1 MAFLRDIAP
10 PNAPLLRPESGT
22 YPDPAHD
29 TLAEPSTIKAIRPPT
44 SPSGISATPLPTGP
58 RLRDSILH
66 SAVTRIPARPERQR
80 ACLLRCPPALPFASY
95 RAFEELEPQDNM
107 VKSRRLSVPCTSL
120 SVAPIQKTLVTAQRS
135 VPTTTS
141 AKNGL

>member
-1 MAFLRDIAP
+1 M
-10 PNAPLLRPESGT
+10 
-22 YPDPAHD
+22 
-29 TLAEPSTIKAIRPPT
+29 
-44 SPSGISATPLPTGP
+44 
-58 RLRDSILH
+58 
-66 SAVTRIPARPERQR
+66 
-80 ACLLRCPPALPFASY
+80 PPALPFASY